1 MRTFVL
7 ITALIVLAVPA
18 LAADTNGAAPA
29 AGSNGAP
36 AAASGNGAAPT
47 ASSNGTAPA
56 ASTNGTPAAGTNGAP
71 PETEAGEAPPEA
83 DTYGLSAELWERVQ
97 AAESV
102 ATDLTPTP
110 SPEAPPQLSLTQ
122 CIDLAYQQSADFRS
136 DQEQLISAEQ
146 GLWVADQRFYST
158 LTSDASR
165 ELQPGGSTAA
175 NALASGVGTR
185 WESALGGS
193 LNLDVGT
200 GTQDVFSDL
209 FSQRPSVAVSYDQP
223 VLRGFGLASSTAER
237 LRRAR
242 TTLAAQ
248 ELSFY
253 DAHQELAQ
261 RVIQAYTSAL
271 LARGEVDIAQRA
283 VDRAQKYYETNHV
296 LFSGEGIDLPEGE
309 KYISQVPELDVDQ
322 ARLDWER
329 AKQDL
334 ISRQQGYRDAVDSLL
349 LAMGLAPGAT
359 PELTTVI
366 PYTPQEYDEAALI
379 QTALENSTALGR
391 LSLSREDAQ
400 AARRL
405 ARSEWRPN
413 LIASVGLT
421 NLGETVGGTSLDSGW
436 FTGVRLEVPMFDRQR
451 QENVAGAERA
461 LSVLEQRTIASR
473 DQVAQQVQRQV
484 RAAVSSRARI
494 DIGEQSVELA
504 KKNREAAQEMQ
515 REGLTD
521 SLRVLDAES
530 RLVQAERSLLQEQ
543 MNYFLTTVEIRRA
556 IGEDITDRLPE

>member
-1 MRTFVL
+1 MRTIVL

-18 LAADTNGAAPA
+18 IAADTEAAP
-29 AGSNGAP
+29 
-36 AAASGNGAAPT
+36 
-47 ASSNGTAPA
+47 PA
-56 ASTNGTPAAGTNGAP
+56 ASTNGAPPAASANGAP
-71 PETEAGEAPPEA
+71 AAEASGMPEAKAGEAAPEA
-83 DTYGLSAELWERVQ
+83 ETGEAAPAVENHGLSPELWDRVQ

-110 SPEAPPQLSLTQ
+110 SPEAPAQLSLTA
-122 CIDLAYQQSADFRS
+122 CIDLAHEQNADFRA
-136 DQEQLISAEQ
+136 DQEQLIAAEQ
-146 GLWVADQRFYST
+146 GLWVADQRLYST
-158 LTSDASR
+158 ATSDVSR
-165 ELQPGGSTAA
+165 ELEVGGTSAA
-175 NALASGVGTR
+175 NALASDVGTR
-185 WESALGGS
+185 WETMLGGS

-200 GTQDVFSDL
+200 GTQGTFGDL
-209 FSQRPSVAVSYDQP
+209 LSQRPSMAVSYDQP
-223 VLRGFGLASSTAER
+223 LLRGFGLASSTAER

-242 TTLAAQ
+242 TALAAE

-261 RVIQAYTSAL
+261 RVIQAYTAAL

-283 VDRAQKYYETNHV
+283 VDRAQKYYETNYV
-296 LFSGEGIDLPEGE
+296 LFTGEGIDLPEGE

-334 ISRQQGYRDAVDSLL
+334 ISRQQAYRDAVDSLL
-349 LAMGLAPGAT
+349 LVMGLAPGAT
-359 PELTTVI
+359 PELTTVV
-366 PYTPQEYDEAALI
+366 PYTPQEYDEAALVE
-379 QTALENSTALGR
+379 TALENSTTLGR

-400 AARRL
+400 AARRI
-405 ARSEWRPN
+405 ARSEWRPD

-421 NLGETVGGTSLDSGW
+421 NPGETIGGVRYDSGW
-436 FTGVRLEVPMFDRQR
+436 FSGVRLEVPMFDRQR
-451 QENVAGAERA
+451 QENVASAERA

-543 MNYFLTTVEIRRA
+543 TNYFLTTVQIRRA
-556 IGEDITDRLPE
+556 IGEDITEGLPE